1 MKKIALSL
9 IALAAVSTAA
19 LADRSQ
25 DLRDID
31 TYMGKFADESVSFEK
46 LSIPASEWQI
56 LYGRY
61 GTTKDPMEL
70 RRWDEKNG

>member
-1 MKKIALSL
+1 
-9 IALAAVSTAA
+9 
-19 LADRSQ
+19 
-25 DLRDID
+25 
-31 TYMGKFADESVSFEK
+31 MGKFANESVSFEK
-46 LSIPASEWQI
+46 LSITASEWQI

>member
-31 TYMGKFADESVSFEK
+31 TYMGKFANEATSFEK
-46 LSIPASEWQI
+46 LSIPADEWKI